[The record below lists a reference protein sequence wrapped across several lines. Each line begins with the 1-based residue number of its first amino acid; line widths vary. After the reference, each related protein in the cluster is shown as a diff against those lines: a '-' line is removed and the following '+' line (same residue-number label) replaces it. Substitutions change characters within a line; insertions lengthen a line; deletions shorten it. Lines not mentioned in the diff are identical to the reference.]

1 MNALLQ
7 PYYVHRIFNP
17 TYHILLRILHALYVT
32 YPSLSGSLAVTD
44 RVVSHHAF
52 GKVLV
57 DMAQDLPVSGHGGI
71 HVQSCHGA
79 GDDGYNSLAPVSS
92 VGWKGVKAYQ

>member
-57 DMAQDLPVSGHGGI
+57 DMAQDC
-71 HVQSCHGA
+71 QSPGMVA
-79 GDDGYNSLAPVSS
+79 FMYKVAMVPGMTATIV
-92 VGWKGVKAYQ
+92 